1 MKCPRCGHET
11 RGTREGDTEYCT
23 TCGAVLG
30 TATTSDGTKAP
41 TNGWLGPDGVLHQC
55 AEYGHIFVA
64 QEIYGDNEPG
74 VHMAYLDIECD
85 MCAGG
90 VDLPIIDSILTAAL
104 ERCGYLKLATRR
116 GVTEWYYWHLL
127 KEITPAQAD
136 RLLAWCRDSGRP
148 WPSWVDRETRKIL

>member
-1 MKCPRCGHET
+1 MSIRDVSGLPDDQVPAWVR
-11 RGTREGDTEYCT
+11 RAREADRER
-23 TCGAVLG
+23 A
-30 TATTSDGTKAP
+30 AKEQERKAP
-41 TNGWLGPDGVLHQC
+41 TNGWLGPDGVLHRC
-55 AEYGHIFVA
+55 GEYGHIFVA

-127 KEITPAQAD
+127 PEITPAQAE

-148 WPSWVDRETRKIL
+148 WPSWVDRETRRIL